1 MWVTCDTVCH
11 MSKMVQV
18 RHVPDDVHR
27 VLKVRAARAGMSLSD
42 YLRVELER
50 VAARATVDDLL
61 DAAEAEA
68 TVSPA
73 AVDAAWRTVRADR
86 SDR

>member
-1 MWVTCDTVCH
+1 MCSTCDMVLH

-27 VLKVRAARAGMSLSD
+27 TLKARAARAGMSLSD
-42 YLRVELER
+42 YLRIELER

-61 DAAEAEA
+61 DAADAEA
-68 TVSPA
+68 TVPPA
-73 AVDAAWRTVRADR
+73 AVDAAWRAVRADR
-86 SDR
+86 SYR